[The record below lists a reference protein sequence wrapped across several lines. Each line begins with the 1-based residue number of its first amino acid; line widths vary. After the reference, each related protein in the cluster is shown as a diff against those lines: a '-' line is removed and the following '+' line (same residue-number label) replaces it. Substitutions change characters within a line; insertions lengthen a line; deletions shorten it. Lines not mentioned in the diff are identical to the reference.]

1 MEHNRKKHGMMNK
14 MVILLFF
21 FSFSVMKREETAMF
35 GTHVVVVDISI
46 CSAREIL
53 FHKHA
58 YIYIQ
63 KKVQTLQEMKQ
74 KKN

>member
-1 MEHNRKKHGMMNK
+1 
-14 MVILLFF
+14 
-21 FSFSVMKREETAMF
+21 MKREETAMF

-74 KKN
+74 KKTNMKQLMKRQTRSRQPRR

>member
-1 MEHNRKKHGMMNK
+1 
-14 MVILLFF
+14 
-21 FSFSVMKREETAMF
+21 MKREETAMF

-58 YIYIQ
+58 YIYIYIYIQ